1 MKNLFKI
8 LAVAL
13 MVFMAVPSIKAERL
27 PMDVAKMPSQIQLF
41 LNEYY
46 PGAQVK
52 SAWAKMMRPTS
63 EPMYYRV
70 NLDNGTKMQ
79 FSLDG
84 NWTSINSKA
93 SDAYVSIDLL
103 PKEARDYITTNYPT
117 AKIKAVK
124 FKKDFYKVTLNNGE
138 VLKFAKTYGF
148 AGASTATN

>member
-1 MKNLFKI
+1 MKKLFKI
-8 LAVAL
+8 LAVA
-13 MVFMAVPSIKAERL
+13 MMIFIAAPSIKAERL
-27 PMDVAKMPSQIQLF
+27 PMSVDKMPSQVQLF

-46 PGAQVK
+46 PGEQVK
-52 SAWAKMMRPTS
+52 DGWAKMMRPTS

-70 NLDNGTKMQ
+70 NLANGTKMQ

-103 PKEARDYITTNYPT
+103 PKAARDYITTNYPNQ
-117 AKIKAVK
+117 KIKAVK

-138 VLKFAKTYGF
+138 VLRFAKTYGF
-148 AGASTATN
+148 DGASK

>member
-1 MKNLFKI
+1 MKKLIKM
-8 LAVAL
+8 LAVAFVVL
-13 MVFMAVPSIKAERL
+13 LAAPTIKAERL
-27 PMDVAKMPSQIQLF
+27 PMSVDKMPSQIGLF

-46 PGAQVK
+46 PGAKVK
-52 SAWAKMMRPTS
+52 NGWAKMMRPTS

-70 NLDNGTKMQ
+70 NLDNGTKMK

-84 NWTSINSKA
+84 NWSTINSKA

-103 PKEARDYITTNYPT
+103 PKEARTYISTTYPN

-138 VLKFAKTYGF
+138 VLRFSKTYGF
-148 AGASTATN
+148 DGSSK

>member
-13 MVFMAVPSIKAERL
+13 VVMMAAPSIKAERL
-27 PMDVAKMPSQIQLF
+27 PMSVDKMPSQIALF

-46 PGAQVK
+46 PGAKVK
-52 SAWAKMMRPTS
+52 DGWAKMMRPTS

-70 NLDNGTKMQ
+70 NLADGTKMK

-84 NWTSINSKA
+84 NWTNINSKA
-93 SDAYVSIDLL
+93 SDSYVSIDLL
-103 PKEARDYITTNYPT
+103 PKEARTYISTTYPD

-138 VLKFAKTYGF
+138 VLRFAKTYGF
-148 AGASTATN
+148 DGASK

>member
-1 MKNLFKI
+1 MKKLFKL

-13 MVFMAVPSIKAERL
+13 LVCLATPSVNAERL
-27 PMDVAKMPSQIQLF
+27 PMTVDKMPSQISLF

-46 PGAQVK
+46 PGAKVK
-52 SAWAKMMRPTS
+52 SGWAKMMRPTS

-84 NWTSINSKA
+84 NWEYINSKA

-103 PKEARDYITTNYPT
+103 PKAAREYISQNYPQQ
-117 AKIKAVK
+117 KIKCVK
-124 FKKDFYKVTLNNGE
+124 FKKDYYKVTLNNGD
-138 VLKFAKTYGF
+138 VLRFSKQYGF
-148 AGASTATN
+148 DKVTSK